1 MLSTRDSVIPT
12 SEVAKENKTGEVCH
26 KFKNQRGKKKESLP
40 PRLGLMRA
48 ILLLLTRRVVSR
60 FRYGKFS
67 SFTISLSEI
76 SMESYWSC
84 ETQKRIPTEQMTQFG
99 HSNFWNSH
107 CYHSHLISQ
116 SALYVSVTLKLLQG
130 CTVRISAK
138 FNWHMNL
145 TLCSKHKCIQ
155 GMCQGCEQS
164 KTQSAERS
172 KSEGT
177 ELHTSVAPRFSTA
190 AILLPVSLSQNFL
203 ANHHLHKSSRW

>member
-12 SEVAKENKTGEVCH
+12 SEIAKENKTGEVCY

-84 ETQKRIPTEQMTQFG
+84 ETQKRIPTEQRTQFG
-99 HSNFWNSH
+99 HSNF
-107 CYHSHLISQ
+107 
-116 SALYVSVTLKLLQG
+116 
-130 CTVRISAK
+130 
-138 FNWHMNL
+138 
-145 TLCSKHKCIQ
+145 
-155 GMCQGCEQS
+155 
-164 KTQSAERS
+164 
-172 KSEGT
+172 
-177 ELHTSVAPRFSTA
+177 
-190 AILLPVSLSQNFL
+190 
-203 ANHHLHKSSRW
+203 